1 MKSVVTY
8 FDECDMIYELSRSL
22 SDIDWEEAGRL
33 YTKSYWEVQY
43 YLAKYD
49 TYSFKL
55 GSNLLEEIVACLLGG
70 YGLKAEMGLLAFHR
84 LRNLQLIRPNVS
96 MSEIEYAIS
105 QPFILDGKTVHYR
118 FPHQKAKYIYSFL
131 QREDIDE
138 FENLCGC
145 TLRNKLMSVI
155 GIGPKTA
162 SWIARNYCNCEDVA
176 IVDIHI
182 YRAGRLAGFIDRNW
196 DIQRDYFKI
205 EESFLTFCHSINA
218 KPSKM
223 DSIMWNQMK
232 ASSRRAIK
240 LLNLK
245 SI

>member
-1 MKSVVTY
+1 MKSRVMY
-8 FDECDMIYELSRSL
+8 FDECDKIYELSRSL

-43 YLAKYD
+43 YLAKHES
-49 TYSFKL
+49 YSYKL

-84 LRNLQLIRPNVS
+84 MRNLRLIRPKVS
-96 MSEIEYAIS
+96 LLEIESAICR
-105 QPFILDGKTVHYR
+105 PFSLNGKKAHYR

-138 FENLCGC
+138 FENMYGC
-145 TLRNKLMSVI
+145 ALRNKLMSVN

-162 SWIARNYCNCEDVA
+162 SWIARNFGNCEDVA

-205 EESFLTFCHSINA
+205 EESFLDFCHSINA
-218 KPSKM
+218 SPSKM

-232 ASSRRAIK
+232 ASSRRAIE

-245 SI
+245 SV